1 MPQLYAHA
9 AVESLNAVQGNKASS
24 VFLRGGWVMP
34 SLKKKNK
41 QKKKKHDAKVGK

>member
-1 MPQLYAHA
+1 
-9 AVESLNAVQGNKASS
+9 VVQGNRASS
-24 VFLRGGWVMP
+24 VFLDGGQIIP